1 MGVVLVMSVVAEM
14 SVPAV
19 LMLQAAGR
27 LLFPHVEH
35 RVLHA
40 PGAHRLGG
48 GSRTDRGKEPGR
60 RLTALGTV
68 DRLRCLGCAAVQVKH
83 TACFTEKRV
92 NGHGRSP
99 FLAMSRCSPLISPYA
114 GRWGNKH
121 GF

>member
-1 MGVVLVMSVVAEM
+1 MGVVLMMTVVAEM
-14 SVPAV
+14 SVPPV
-19 LMLQAAGR
+19 LMSRAAGR

-35 RVLHA
+35 RVLFA
-40 PGAHRLGG
+40 PGAYRLKG

-60 RLTALGTV
+60 RFPALGTV
-68 DRLRCLGCAAVQVKH
+68 GRLRCPGCAAVQVKH

-99 FLAMSRCSPLISPYA
+99 FLAKSRCSPLVSPYA
-114 GRWGNKH
+114 ERWGNKH

>member
-1 MGVVLVMSVVAEM
+1 MGVMLVMSVVAEM

-35 RVLHA
+35 RVLFA
-40 PGAHRLGG
+40 PGAHRLKG

-60 RLTALGTV
+60 RFPALGTV
-68 DRLRCLGCAAVQVKH
+68 DRLRCQGCAAVQVKH

-99 FLAMSRCSPLISPYA
+99 FFGKVSLLPPSKSIC
-114 GRWGNKH
+114 GEVGK
-121 GF
+121 